1 MDPLPLPFQ
10 LHDPERLRQELADAG
25 LEDVEVETITEATE
39 FRSGE
44 HLWDWLVHSN
54 PIVAEI
60 LGELGLT
67 EEQTAVVRDAVIRV
81 GATVLTAPDQHRDR
95 HPMSNAEPLA
105 RAFAGWGRDNPA
117 NLRELLHPDCEL
129 VVPESLPYGGTF
141 RGADAAI
148 AWFTHELWR
157 WFDEFTSTPE
167 DLIDAGDRIVVPVHV
182 QARAKNG
189 RTVDVHNVWIYEFKE
204 GKLTRGRVYAD
215 TAVLRD
221 AVARA

>member
-1 MDPLPLPFQ
+1 
-10 LHDPERLRQELADAG
+10 
-25 LEDVEVETITEATE
+25 
-39 FRSGE
+39 
-44 HLWDWLVHSN
+44 
-54 PIVAEI
+54 
-60 LGELGLT
+60 
-67 EEQTAVVRDAVIRV
+67 
-81 GATVLTAPDQHRDR
+81 
-95 HPMSNAEPLA
+95 MSNAERLV

-129 VVPESLPYGGTF
+129 VVPDSIPYGGTF

-182 QARAKNG
+182 RARAKNG
-189 RTVDVHNVWIYEFKE
+189 ATVDVHNVWIYEFTE
-204 GKLTRGRVYAD
+204 GRLTRGRVYAD

-221 AVARA
+221 GVAGG

>member
-1 MDPLPLPFQ
+1 
-10 LHDPERLRQELADAG
+10 
-25 LEDVEVETITEATE
+25 
-39 FRSGE
+39 
-44 HLWDWLVHSN
+44 
-54 PIVAEI
+54 
-60 LGELGLT
+60 
-67 EEQTAVVRDAVIRV
+67 
-81 GATVLTAPDQHRDR
+81 
-95 HPMSNAEPLA
+95 MSNAEALV

-117 NLRELLHPDCEL
+117 NLRDLLHPDCEL
-129 VVPESLPYGGTF
+129 VVPDSIPYGGTF

-182 QARAKNG
+182 VARAKNG
-189 RTVDVHNVWIYEFKE
+189 RTLDVHNVWIYEFRE

-221 AVARA
+221 TVAAVG